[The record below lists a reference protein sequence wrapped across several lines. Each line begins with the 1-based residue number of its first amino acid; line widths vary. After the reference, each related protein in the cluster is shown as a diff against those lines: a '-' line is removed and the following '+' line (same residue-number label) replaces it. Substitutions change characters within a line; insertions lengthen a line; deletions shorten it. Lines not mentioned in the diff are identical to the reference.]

1 MRTRI
6 VVKCGESASWT
17 AFFLA
22 CLAVAFAPR
31 PANAAPPGFAFLDV
45 PAGARASA
53 LGGAFVSA
61 GTGVE
66 AAFWNPAG
74 LAMVEKI
81 EIAGSHYEFIQNL
94 RHEQFAIAGRQLGG
108 GVAMSLRAF
117 YSQPVEARDDLGN
130 LTGTFGGHDLDFAIA
145 YGRTLA
151 PGLHAGL
158 AAHLIRERIADQ
170 STGTWSL
177 GAGMSW
183 APGSGPLRL
192 GVAVDHLGPDA
203 SYTFAGGPGQPVR
216 LPAAVQAGATWSFAM
231 PATMGLATSL
241 ETRLTRGREPVAM
254 AGAEL
259 SHPSG
264 AALRL
269 GARANDTASTF
280 GMGAGYAL
288 RALRLDYAYVPF
300 RLDLGD
306 THRISFTTRF

>member
-1 MRTRI
+1 MRI
-6 VVKCGESASWT
+6 VRKRRESALRLALVLFGLT
-17 AFFLA
+17 AAL
-22 CLAVAFAPR
+22 APR
-31 PANAAPPGFAFLDV
+31 PAAAVPPGFAFLDV

-61 GTGVE
+61 GSGVE

-74 LAMVEKI
+74 LALVERV
-81 EIAGSHYEFIQNL
+81 EIAGSHYEFIEGL
-94 RHEQFAIAGRQLGG
+94 RHEQFALAGRQLGG
-108 GVAMSLRAF
+108 AVALSLRAF

-130 LTGTFGGHDLDFAIA
+130 LTGTFGGHDLDFAVA

-151 PGLHAGL
+151 PGVHAGL

-170 STGTWSL
+170 STGTWSMS
-177 GAGMSW
+177 AGMSW
-183 APGSGPLRL
+183 APATGPLRL
-192 GVAVDHLGPDA
+192 GIAVDHLGPDA
-203 SYTFAGGPGQPVR
+203 HYTFAGGPGQPLR

-231 PATMGLATSL
+231 PATLGLATTV

-259 SHPSG
+259 SHVSG

-269 GARANDTASTF
+269 GGRANDSASTF
-280 GMGAGYAL
+280 SMGAGYAL
-288 RALRLDYAYVPF
+288 RALRLDYAFVPF

-306 THRISFTTRF
+306 THRISFTARF